1 MWTSMS
7 SNDNMISDMFKM
19 ALQLEE
25 PWKLTHIEFDDQD
38 QAWHLFIDFERGAM
52 FACPVCGTAC
62 KAYDSEKK
70 HWRHLDFWDWKTFMH
85 ARLPRVNCKLC
96 NKITQVPVKWARPLS
111 HFTLLFEAWAMRL
124 MAEMPVNSA
133 ARELREHDTRMWRI
147 FHHYVDKAM
156 TELDISGVK
165 RIAIDETSSRRGHRY
180 ITLFVDVDRKTVLF
194 ATEGKGMDTLE
205 RFKAHLSAKGAAA
218 QQIEEVCCDM
228 SPAFIRGI
236 EEYFPKAE
244 ITFDKFHVMKLVG
257 EAVDEVRTQ
266 EQKQAPEL
274 KRTKYIWLKN
284 EANLKAEQKET
295 LLRLKDSNLQTGRA
309 YRLRLALQDLWTTPH
324 ILADVYLREWIGWA
338 KRSKLAPM
346 ISLAKTIKQHEEG
359 ILRWFHSRMTNGLLE
374 GINGLVQAAKRRA
387 RGYRNVENLIAM
399 VYMTAN
405 KHRLPTLGAHRAQ

>member
-1 MWTSMS
+1 MWNSLS
-7 SNDNMISDMFKM
+7 SSENLIMDMFKV

-25 PWKLTHIEFDDQD
+25 PWKLTHIEFDNQD
-38 QAWHLFIDFERGAM
+38 QAWHLHLDFERGAI
-52 FACPVCGTAC
+52 FACPLCGAEC
-62 KAYDSEKK
+62 RAYDSDIK

-85 ARLPRVNCKLC
+85 ARMPRVKCTSC
-96 NKITQVPVKWARPLS
+96 NKVTQVYAKWARPLS

-124 MAEMPVNSA
+124 MAEMPVNAA

-147 FHHYVDKAM
+147 FHYYVDKAM
-156 TELDISGVK
+156 SELDVTSVK

-180 ITLFVDVDRKTVLF
+180 ITLFVDVDRKVVLF

-205 RFKAHLSAKGAAA
+205 HFKGHLAEKGVAADA
-218 QQIEEVCCDM
+218 IQEVCCDM

-244 ITFDKFHVMKLVG
+244 ITFDKFHVMKMVG
-257 EAVDEVRTQ
+257 EAVDEVRIH
-266 EQKQAPEL
+266 EQKQKPEL

-284 EANLKAEQKET
+284 EVNLKAEQKET
-295 LLRLKDSNLQTGRA
+295 LHRLKDSNLLTGRA
-309 YRLRLALQDLWTTPH
+309 YRLKLALQELWTTPH
-324 ILADVYLREWIGWA
+324 VFADLFLREWIGWA
-338 KRSKLAPM
+338 ARSQLPPM
-346 ISLAKTIKQHEEG
+346 VSLAKTMKQHEKG
-359 ILRWFHSRMTNGLLE
+359 ILRWFHSKMTNGLLE

-405 KHRLPTLGAHRAQ
+405 KLRLPELAARRA

>member
-1 MWTSMS
+1 MWTSLS
-7 SNDNMISDMFKM
+7 SNDNMISDMFKV
-19 ALQLEE
+19 ALQVEE
-25 PWKLTHIEFDDQD
+25 PWKLTHIDFDDKD
-38 QAWHLFIDFERGAM
+38 QAWHLFIDFDRGAT
-52 FACPVCGTAC
+52 FACPLCGSAC
-62 KAYDSEKK
+62 KAYDAEKK
-70 HWRHLDFWDWKTFMH
+70 QWRHLDFWDWKTYMH
-85 ARLPRVNCKLC
+85 ARLPRVKCKVC
-96 NKITQVPVKWARPLS
+96 NKVTQVPVKWARHLS
-111 HFTLLFEAWAMRL
+111 HFTLSFEAWAMRL
-124 MAEMPVNSA
+124 MAEMPVNAA

-156 TELDISGVK
+156 AELDVSKVK

-194 ATEGKGMDTLE
+194 ATEGKGKETVE
-205 RFKAHLSAKGAAA
+205 RFKSHLMSKDVAA

-236 EEYFPKAE
+236 KESFPDAE

-257 EAVDEVRTQ
+257 EAVDEVRIQ

-284 EANLKAEQKET
+284 EGNLKAEQKET

-309 YRLRLALQDLWTTPH
+309 YRLKLALQDLWTTPH

-338 KRSKLAPM
+338 TRSQLMPM
-346 ISLAKTIKQHEEG
+346 MSLAKTIKQHQEG

-374 GINGLVQAAKRRA
+374 GINGLVQASKRRA

-405 KHRLPTLGAHRAQ
+405 KLRLPTLGARRAQ